1 MPRTFALAYH
11 RGTLQECIETEGFI
25 TYHLARML
33 LKMGIYK
40 FYAFDDRLN
49 ANRYILYQLDK
60 NVGMPSWLH
69 EYLDMSKRK
78 KFPNFGIFVGVKN
91 EKKDK

>member
-1 MPRTFALAYH
+1 MVRKFALAYH
-11 RGTLQECIETEGFI
+11 RGTLKECIDTEGWI

-33 LKMGIYK
+33 LKANIYR
-40 FYAFDDRLN
+40 FYAYDERLN
-49 ANRYILYQLDK
+49 ANRYILYDLAH

-78 KFPNFGIFVGVKN
+78 DFK
-91 EKKDK
+91 